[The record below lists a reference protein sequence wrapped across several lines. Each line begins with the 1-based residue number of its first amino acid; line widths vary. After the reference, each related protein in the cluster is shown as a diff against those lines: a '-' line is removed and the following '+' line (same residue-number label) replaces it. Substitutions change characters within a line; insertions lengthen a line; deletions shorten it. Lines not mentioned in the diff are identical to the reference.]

1 MLATEIILDTQE
13 LGVFP
18 GTTFFEGGFSCV
30 CIDEGESVSC
40 DFEPGTPGKLLCG
53 QESYSSYD
61 TVCLVPLGG
70 ASAKA
75 REVDAT
81 INVKTTAIKR
91 DVNSVLFLV
100 QCSLTKQKFE

>member
-1 MLATEIILDTQE
+1 MKLKTILIILITVFAIGTAGLGMMLSNEIILDTQE

-53 QESYSSYD
+53 
-61 TVCLVPLGG
+61 
-70 ASAKA
+70 
-75 REVDAT
+75 
-81 INVKTTAIKR
+81 
-91 DVNSVLFLV
+91 
-100 QCSLTKQKFE
+100 